1 LRDGSGE
8 WGVKGMIPA
17 CCLPLWGREGVTL
30 IASTKCKKMR
40 AATGFLQSP
49 DNCAELGQFAEALIR
64 YDGAIAITP

>member
-1 LRDGSGE
+1 MER
-8 WGVKGMIPA
+8 GVKGMPPLD
-17 CCLPLWGREGVTL
+17 CLPLWGREGVTL